1 VLVKICGITRL
12 ADAEL
17 AVECGAGALGFV
29 FWSDSPRFID
39 PESARTIVATLP
51 PAVIPVGVFVN
62 QSRQYVN
69 EVAAKVSLGAIQL
82 HGDES
87 VEYAR
92 AMIRPVFKAIALA
105 EANEESIDTWPLE
118 TMMLLDVHDPVR
130 RGGTGRTVD
139 WGRAATVARRR
150 PVILAGGLTPENVG
164 EAISRVGPSGIDVSS
179 GVESSPG
186 LKDSDRLKALF
197 AAMKKVETR

>member
-1 VLVKICGITRL
+1 MLVKICGITRL
-12 ADAEL
+12 VDAEL
-17 AVECGAGALGFV
+17 AVDCGAGALGFV
-29 FWSDSPRFID
+29 FWPDSPRFID

-51 PAVIPVGVFVN
+51 AAVIPVGVFVN
-62 QSRQYVN
+62 QPREHVN
-69 EVAAKVSLGAIQL
+69 DVAVKVALGAIQL

-92 AMIRPVFKAIALA
+92 AMTRPVLKAIALA
-105 EANEESIDTWPLE
+105 EASEESFDRWPLE
-118 TMMLLDVHDPVR
+118 TMILLDVHDPVR

-139 WGRAATVARRR
+139 WGRASDVAKRR

-164 EAISRVGPSGIDVSS
+164 DAISRVGPSGIDVSS

-186 LKDSDRLKALF
+186 VKDPDKLKALF
-197 AAMKKVETR
+197 AAMKKVEAR

>member
-29 FWSDSPRFID
+29 FWPDSPRFID
-39 PESARTIVATLP
+39 PEFARTIVATLP

-62 QSRQYVN
+62 QSGQYVN

-139 WGRAATVARRR
+139 WSRAATVARRR

>member
-1 VLVKICGITRL
+1 M

-29 FWSDSPRFID
+29 FWPDSPRFID
-39 PESARTIVATLP
+39 PESARMIVARLP

-62 QSRQYVN
+62 QSREYVN

-105 EANEESIDTWPLE
+105 DANEESIDMWPLE

-139 WGRAATVARRR
+139 WSRASTVARRR

>member
-29 FWSDSPRFID
+29 FWPDSPRFID
-39 PESARTIVATLP
+39 PESARMIVATLP

-62 QSRQYVN
+62 QSREYVN

-105 EANEESIDTWPLE
+105 DANEESIDTWPLE

-139 WGRAATVARRR
+139 WSRASTVARRR

>member
-1 VLVKICGITRL
+1 M

-17 AVECGAGALGFV
+17 AVECGAGAVGFV
-29 FWSDSPRFID
+29 FWPDSPRFID

-51 PAVIPVGVFVN
+51 PAVVPVGVFVN
-62 QSRQYVN
+62 QSREYVN

-105 EANEESIDTWPLE
+105 DANEESIDTWPLE

-139 WGRAATVARRR
+139 WSRASTVARRR

-164 EAISRVGPSGIDVSS
+164 EAISRV
-179 GVESSPG
+179 
-186 LKDSDRLKALF
+186 
-197 AAMKKVETR
+197 ETFGY

>member
-1 VLVKICGITRL
+1 VFVKICGITRL
-12 ADAEL
+12 TDAEL
-17 AVECGAGALGFV
+17 AVQCGARALGFV
-29 FWSDSPRFID
+29 FWPDSPRFVD
-39 PESARTIVATLP
+39 PESAREIVATLP

-62 QSRQYVN
+62 QSREHVN

-87 VEYAR
+87 VDYAR
-92 AMIRPVFKAIALA
+92 AMTRPVFKAIALA
-105 EANEESIDTWPLE
+105 EASEESMDAWPLE

-139 WGRAATVARRR
+139 WSRALTLARRR

-164 EAISRVGPSGIDVSS
+164 EAISHVGPSGIDVSS

-186 LKDSDRLKALF
+186 VKDPDKLKALF
-197 AAMKKVETR
+197 AAMKDVETR

>member
-1 VLVKICGITRL
+1 M

-29 FWSDSPRFID
+29 FWPDSPRFID
-39 PESARTIVATLP
+39 PESARAIVATLP

-62 QSRQYVN
+62 QSREYVN
-69 EVAAKVSLGAIQL
+69 EVAAKVSLGAVQL

-92 AMIRPVFKAIALA
+92 AMTRPVLKAVALA
-105 EANEESIDTWPLE
+105 EASEEAIDAWPLE

-130 RGGTGRTVD
+130 RGGTGRLVD
-139 WGRAATVARRR
+139 WGRASTVARRR

-164 EAISRVGPSGIDVSS
+164 EAIGRVGPSGIDVSS
-179 GVESSPG
+179 GVERSPG
-186 LKDSDRLKALF
+186 LKDPDKLKALF
-197 AAMKKVETR
+197 VAMKKVETR

>member
-29 FWSDSPRFID
+29 FWPDSPRFID
-39 PESARTIVATLP
+39 PEFARTIVATLP

-62 QSRQYVN
+62 QSGQYVN

-139 WGRAATVARRR
+139 WSRASTVARRR

>member
-29 FWSDSPRFID
+29 FWPDSPRFID

-62 QSRQYVN
+62 QSREYVN
-69 EVAAKVSLGAIQL
+69 QVAAKVLLGAIQL

-105 EANEESIDTWPLE
+105 EANEKSIDMWPLE

-139 WGRAATVARRR
+139 WSRASTVARRR
-150 PVILAGGLTPENVG
+150 PVILAGGLTPANVG

>member
-12 ADAEL
+12 TDAEL

-29 FWSDSPRFID
+29 FWPDSPRFVD

-51 PAVIPVGVFVN
+51 SAVIPVGVFVN
-62 QSRQYVN
+62 QSPEYVN

-92 AMIRPVFKAIALA
+92 AMTRPVLKAIALA
-105 EANEESIDTWPLE
+105 DASEESIDAWPLE

-139 WGRAATVARRR
+139 WGRASIVARRR

-186 LKDSDRLKALF
+186 LKDRDKLKALF

>member
-1 VLVKICGITRL
+1 M

-29 FWSDSPRFID
+29 FWPDSPRFID

-62 QSRQYVN
+62 QSREYVN

-105 EANEESIDTWPLE
+105 DANEESIDTWPLE

-139 WGRAATVARRR
+139 WSRASTVARRR